1 MLNRRKEKL
10 LSSFWLPCFYQCFF
24 SLMSDSCR
32 YLKQALVQLG
42 KCCLVL
48 LQIGRNIE
56 TLSIFYQHLFKKKTK
71 PSVSAVQI
79 FLYLTVFFTS
89 FLSVS
94 SPLRKQGWC
103 RRGFASLRRNRL
115 RSALHLLPVA
125 RAGLPCSEGSALE
138 CRHGRRK
145 THTLTTLWIKT
156 QNCTSLGSCHCKD
169 SHTTL

>member
-1 MLNRRKEKL
+1 M
-10 LSSFWLPCFYQCFF
+10 SS
-24 SLMSDSCR
+24 SCR

-56 TLSIFYQHLFKKKTK
+56 TLSIFYQHLLKKTN
-71 PSVSAVQI
+71 P
-79 FLYLTVFFTS
+79 TVFQLCKYFCIWLFFFTS

-94 SPLRKQGWC
+94 SPRRKQGWC

-115 RSALHLLPVA
+115 RSALHLLPAA
-125 RAGLPCSEGSALE
+125 RAGLPCSEGSARE

-145 THTLTTLWIKT
+145 SHTLTTLWIKT